1 MRSINAL
8 SMLAT
13 LALLAAPVAA
23 QDLSQESERQL
34 LERVSTKKNGTDKA
48 VFEELGGRKTR
59 AAFQALKSSLSELT
73 GNPGLKSATEAF
85 RHFKGVPELER
96 MAISTL
102 YSVSQEA
109 HLTRQRLS
117 AAALSR
123 FSNQAEDEL
132 TRIVDKSSDPVTRAN
147 ALDGLLPA
155 LSSNA
160 TRKDLNFTLDAMRVT
175 VTLTRAECLKGL
187 KAFMENGP
195 AKNFKDALSN
205 KDLSASV
212 RRMVLEAIASI
223 PSDEYS
229 AHLMDALKS
238 KEDEIAHGAL
248 LALADRGWMD
258 YGRELRKLIKHSD
271 QAIRRDALVI
281 QAELLGSDPIFFD
294 RLLDQADSDDHVE
307 RSAAAISLGTIRTQE
322 SMLALHRLLK
332 DPDSGVK
339 FQALQAV
346 LAARKEASV
355 PALIEVLQIERGLL
369 MPTVSRNLQLLTAQ
383 DFGSS
388 HSRWSAWWRDNSEK
402 FTCPSIETAQAAL
415 AARAE
420 IKASSK
426 TRASFF
432 GIRILSD
439 RICFVIDNSASM
451 LSKTKSGKTRLQA
464 MQDQLIQT
472 LRALPESTL
481 ANLTFFA
488 ARIER
493 WKDKLH
499 SLNKGNR
506 ESAVEMI
513 RAIGTGGATITYEG
527 LLAGLEDP
535 RVDTIYLLTDG
546 HPAGG
551 AMPRTSDI
559 LREIARR
566 NTVRHVVINCISIGQ
581 DSTFLRKLAEQNNGT
596 YTRVD

>member
-1 MRSINAL
+1 
-8 SMLAT
+8 
-13 LALLAAPVAA
+13 
-23 QDLSQESERQL
+23 
-34 LERVSTKKNGTDKA
+34 
-48 VFEELGGRKTR
+48 
-59 AAFQALKSSLSELT
+59 
-73 GNPGLKSATEAF
+73 
-85 RHFKGVPELER
+85 
-96 MAISTL
+96 
-102 YSVSQEA
+102 
-109 HLTRQRLS
+109 
-117 AAALSR
+117 
-123 FSNQAEDEL
+123 
-132 TRIVDKSSDPVTRAN
+132 
-147 ALDGLLPA
+147 
-155 LSSNA
+155 
-160 TRKDLNFTLDAMRVT
+160 
-175 VTLTRAECLKGL
+175 
-187 KAFMENGP
+187 
-195 AKNFKDALSN
+195 
-205 KDLSASV
+205 
-212 RRMVLEAIASI
+212 
-223 PSDEYS
+223 
-229 AHLMDALKS
+229 
-238 KEDEIAHGAL
+238 
-248 LALADRGWMD
+248 
-258 YGRELRKLIKHSD
+258 
-271 QAIRRDALVI
+271 
-281 QAELLGSDPIFFD
+281 
-294 RLLDQADSDDHVE
+294 
-307 RSAAAISLGTIRTQE
+307 
-322 SMLALHRLLK
+322 MLALHGLLK
-332 DPDSGVK
+332 DPDTGVQ

-355 PALIEVLQIERGLL
+355 QALIEMLQVERGLL

-464 MQDQLIQT
+464 MQAQLIQT
-472 LRALPESTL
+472 LRALPDSTL